1 MTDCQ
6 IKDVFKRT
14 QRHSIT
20 AQSFENNGE
29 AKRKKCIKKSEI
41 NFAFRLNSSSN
52 VSKGLLY
59 LSVRQPQ
66 GARHHRYPQSC
77 VYSQIASFK
86 LLTEGYR

>member
-1 MTDCQ
+1 MGKMTDCQ

-14 QRHSIT
+14 RRHSVT

-52 VSKGLLY
+52 VSKGPLY
-59 LSVRQPQ
+59 LSVRQP
-66 GARHHRYPQSC
+66 
-77 VYSQIASFK
+77 
-86 LLTEGYR
+86 